1 MRVAVVAGP
10 DPGHALP
17 AIGVAGALVRRGHTV
32 AIYTGQE
39 HAQTARAHGVTPY
52 ALPTI
57 ERAAPP
63 PQGFGERLADVAV
76 GLTEPLVRAWHRD
89 PPDVVV
95 VDTLVR
101 GGGFAAQLCDRPWVE
116 LIGHHLPD
124 PDLSLPPVGL
134 GRPYPRTP
142 WRRADDRRLVTR
154 QRRSVAQGSCE
165 HRQAAAAVGLSEPAA
180 PVVRLVAT
188 VPSLERPR
196 SVWPGNA
203 HVVGALAVDPVGA
216 PLPPPDGT
224 APLVVV
230 TDSTA
235 TGVGGTLGALAVTA
249 LHGCDLRVVVTSGDL
264 PARRGPAVV
273 VGEGPHGPLLA
284 AADVAVCH
292 GGGGFLSKAAAA
304 GVPTVI
310 VPRQGD
316 QREAAA
322 RWRDVGAGRVLRGG
336 RLSGR
341 RLRWAVARLLVDQ
354 DAAAAAGRLAA
365 EASQLGRDC
374 AAWLVEAAASGA
386 APRATG
392 RGHHLDVPSAPAAEP
407 VSSC

>member
-17 AIGVAGALVRRGHTV
+17 AIGVAAALVRRGHTV
-32 AIYTGQE
+32 AIHTGRE
-39 HAQTARAHGVTPY
+39 HAQTAAAHGVTAH
-52 ALPTI
+52 ALPQI
-57 ERAAPP
+57 ERTAPP
-63 PQGFGERLADVAV
+63 PDGFGERLADVAV
-76 GLTEPLVRAWHRD
+76 GLTRPLVRAWRRG

-95 VDTLVR
+95 VDTLIR
-101 GGGFAAQLCDRPWVE
+101 GGAFAAQLCGRPWVE

-124 PDLSLPPVGL
+124 PDASLPPVGL

-142 WRRADDRRLVTR
+142 WRRADDRRLVVR
-154 QRRSVAQGSCE
+154 QRRSIAQGRRE
-165 HRQAAAAVGLSEPAA
+165 HWLAAAAVGLHEPSS

-196 SVWPGNA
+196 AVWPGTA
-203 HVVGALAVDPVGA
+203 HVVGVLAVDPAGT
-216 PLPPPDGT
+216 PLLPPDGT

-235 TGVGGTLGALAVTA
+235 TGVGGTLGALAVAA
-249 LHGCDLRVVVTSGDL
+249 LDGCDVRVVVTSADL
-264 PARRGPAVV
+264 PARRERGVV
-273 VGEGPHGPLLA
+273 VGQGPHGPLLA
-284 AADVAVCH
+284 AADVAVGH

-304 GVPTVI
+304 GVPAVI

-341 RLRWAVARLLVDQ
+341 RLRWAVVRQLVDR
-354 DAAAAAGRLAA
+354 DASAAAGRLAA
-365 EASQLGRDC
+365 EASQLGADR
-374 AAWLVEAAASGA
+374 AAWLVEAAARGA

-392 RGHHLDVPSAPAAEP
+392 PAHHLDVPLPPGPDP
-407 VSSC
+407 VALR